1 MLCSSMSARLPLL
14 LRQLGSQQLPP
25 GPACR
30 LRELC
35 SSGSRSSSS
44 GGGDPKGLRGQ
55 RLQDGQGFIS
65 RGPGNPEAA
74 GMDSIVR

>member
-1 MLCSSMSARLPLL
+1 MSARLPLL
-14 LRQLGSQQLPP
+14 LRQLGRQQLPP

-35 SSGSRSSSS
+35 LSGRRSSSSSS
-44 GGGDPKGLRGQ
+44 GGGDPEGLRGR
-55 RLQDGQGFIS
+55 RLQDGQAFS
-65 RGPGNPEAA
+65 SVGPGNPEAP